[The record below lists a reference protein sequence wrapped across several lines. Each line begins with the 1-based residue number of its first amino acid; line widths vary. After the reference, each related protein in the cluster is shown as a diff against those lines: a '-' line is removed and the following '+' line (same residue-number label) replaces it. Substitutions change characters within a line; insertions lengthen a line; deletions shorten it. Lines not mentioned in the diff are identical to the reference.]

1 MSDQRELIVN
11 VSYRCPKCF
20 CNFYIKE
27 QVPSD
32 KDIDGYLRSS
42 ESSRLCDF
50 CEKNRPNNFQL
61 LHRQLDVLEKA
72 SPSDFPAFIKNLVK
86 HIDLKQRDE

>member
-1 MSDQRELIVN
+1 MSDHRELMVN

-20 CNFYIKE
+20 CNFSIKE

-32 KDIDGYLRSS
+32 EDIDSFFASR
-42 ESSRLCDF
+42 ESSKICDF
-50 CEKNRPNNFQL
+50 CEKNKPNDFQL

-86 HIDLKQRDE
+86 HIDLKQRNE